1 MGDFLKMRLLYYVIC
16 KCNDYTVLNMPMERK
31 HAKKGPFRY
40 GESIDEDELFKETTP
55 KLITQ

>member
-1 MGDFLKMRLLYYVIC
+1 
-16 KCNDYTVLNMPMERK
+16 MPMERK